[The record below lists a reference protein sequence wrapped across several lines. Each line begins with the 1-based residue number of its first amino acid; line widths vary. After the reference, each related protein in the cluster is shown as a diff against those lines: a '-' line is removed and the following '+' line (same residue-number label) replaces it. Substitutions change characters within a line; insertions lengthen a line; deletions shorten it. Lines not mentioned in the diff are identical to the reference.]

1 MNPRWGFIGAFLEER
16 RAADRLRRLPSG
28 GPDGL
33 IDVASNDY
41 LGMRRRPALTEAAI
55 AAVKAHGAGSGASRL
70 LGGTTPLHM
79 ELEASLAAYTGRE
92 SALLL
97 NSGYQLNTS
106 LLPALVNRDSIL
118 YMDRLNHNS
127 LYQGAV
133 ASRAVIKRYHHA
145 DLAHLEALLKADDG
159 ANMRRII
166 VSEAVFSMD
175 GDIAPIDGLIALA
188 EAYEAILIIDE
199 AHSIGL
205 FGEQGRG
212 LCAGRERIDIVIGTF
227 GKAFGTFGAFVACS
241 ADIRDYMVNACG
253 GFIYT
258 TALPPAVVGATSGA
272 LRILPYLKAERDIVF
287 EHARRL
293 RDALQARGID
303 TRSTV
308 SPIVPAVIG
317 SDTAA
322 LAASRMLEQA
332 GFRAH
337 AVRPPTVEEGTA
349 RIRFTLSA
357 AHTREQVDRLIETL
371 DRL

>member
-1 MNPRWGFIGAFLEER
+1 MKPRWGFIEAFLDER
-16 RAADRLRRLPSG
+16 RAADRLRELPAG

-55 AAVKAHGAGSGASRL
+55 AAVKTYGAGSGASRL
-70 LGGTTPLHM
+70 LGGTTPLHA
-79 ELEASLAAYTGRE
+79 ELERSLAAYTGRE
-92 SALLL
+92 SALLF

-106 LLPALVNRDSIL
+106 LLPALATRGTRI

-127 LYQGAV
+127 LYQGAL
-133 ASRAVIKRYHHA
+133 ASRAVVKRYQHA
-145 DLAHLEALLKADDG
+145 DLGHLESLLIADAGTD
-159 ANMRRII
+159 MRRII

-188 EAYEAILIIDE
+188 EAHDAILVMDE

-212 LCAGRERIDIVIGTF
+212 LCAGKDRIDIVIGTF
-227 GKAFGTFGAFVACS
+227 GKAFGTFGAFVACT
-241 ADIRDYMVNACG
+241 ADIRDYLVNACG

-258 TALPPAVVGATSGA
+258 TALPPAVVGATLGA
-272 LRILPYLKAERDIVF
+272 LRILPYLKAERELVF
-287 EHARRL
+287 EHARHL
-293 RDALQARGID
+293 RVALMAKGID
-303 TRSTV
+303 TRGSQ

-322 LAASRMLEQA
+322 LAASRKLAEA

-349 RIRFTLSA
+349 RLRFTLSA
-357 AHTREQVDRLIETL
+357 AHTREQISRLTDAL
-371 DRL
+371 NTV

>member
-1 MNPRWGFIGAFLEER
+1 MNPRWGFIRAFLDER
-16 RAADRLRRLPSG
+16 RAADRLRERPTG

-55 AAVKAHGAGSGASRL
+55 AAVKTHGAGSGASRL
-70 LGGTTPLHM
+70 LGGTTPLHA
-79 ELEASLAAYTGRE
+79 ELERSLADYTGRE
-92 SALLL
+92 AALLF

-106 LLPALVNRDSIL
+106 LLPALATRGTRI
-118 YMDRLNHNS
+118 YMDRLNHHS

-133 ASRAVIKRYHHA
+133 ASRADIQRYRHV
-145 DLAHLEALLKADDG
+145 DLGHLETLLKADEG
-159 ANMRRII
+159 ADVRRII

-188 EAYEAILIIDE
+188 EAYDAILIIDE

-212 LCAGRERIDIVIGTF
+212 LCAGKERIDIVIGTF
-227 GKAFGTFGAFVACS
+227 GKAFGTFGAFVAGS
-241 ADIRDYMVNACG
+241 AEIRDYLVNACG

-272 LRILPYLKAERDIVF
+272 LRILPYLKAERELVF

-293 RDALQARGID
+293 RDALSAKSID
-303 TRSTV
+303 TRGSAG
-308 SPIVPAVIG
+308 PIVPAVIG
-317 SDTAA
+317 SDSAA
-322 LAASRMLEQA
+322 LAASRILEEA

-357 AHTREQVDRLIETL
+357 AHTREQIDRLIEAVGGL
-371 DRL
+371 